1 VAQLLVLDLAV
12 MARVSVVAGLCL
24 LVYGLWHLV
33 TGRGSPLTPTA
44 VSPSGRAVIM
54 WYGAS
59 WLPWAAYFLAGP
71 WLLRP
76 GGSTTHVLLLAL
88 CALVLSCAFL
98 LGAGWAQHR

>member
-1 VAQLLVLDLAV
+1 MIFGAGAAV
-12 MARVSVVAGLCL
+12 GLCL
-24 LVYGLWHLV
+24 TVYGLWHLV

-44 VSPSGRAVIM
+44 VSQSGAGVIR

-76 GGSTTHVLLLAL
+76 GGSTTLVLLLAL
-88 CALVLSCAFL
+88 CALVLSCAFM
-98 LGAGWAQHR
+98 GAGWWALHR